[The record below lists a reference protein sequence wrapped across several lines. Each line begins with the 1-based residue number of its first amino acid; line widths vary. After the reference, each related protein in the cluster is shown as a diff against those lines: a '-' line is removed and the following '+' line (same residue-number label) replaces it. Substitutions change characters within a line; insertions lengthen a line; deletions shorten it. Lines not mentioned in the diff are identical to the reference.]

1 MSATAL
7 LSAGSILGSKG
18 GKGGSSTIPNLTA
31 SSRAESSANG
41 SISGSFN
48 VGGGVSASNYLPYL
62 ALAGIAAL
70 FLLRK

>member
-7 LSAGSILGSKG
+7 LSAGSILGNKG
-18 GKGGSSTIPNLTA
+18 GKGNNTIPNLTA
-31 SSRAESSANG
+31 SSRAESTANG

-48 VGGGVSASNYLPYL
+48 VGGGGSSASYLPYL